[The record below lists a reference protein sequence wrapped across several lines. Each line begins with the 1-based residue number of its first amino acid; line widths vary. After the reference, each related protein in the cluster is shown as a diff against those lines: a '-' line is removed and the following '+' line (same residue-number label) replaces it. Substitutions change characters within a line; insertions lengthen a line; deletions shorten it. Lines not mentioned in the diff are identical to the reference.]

1 MQTELRKGGRGFR
14 QSPAKGDSS
23 FLTSTATTLVH
34 TISDSEK
41 KAYVDHINMY
51 LEKDAVLQRV
61 LPIDASTNQLF
72 DIIKDGILL
81 WYLNFCDQVHAE
93 RGCLFVQS
101 LELRILPKLMPRH
114 CVGQSK

>member
-1 MQTELRKGGRGFR
+1 MQMELRKGGRGFR

-51 LEKDAVLQRV
+51 LEKDPVIQRV

-81 WYLNFCDQVHAE
+81 WFVDFFSVVYLMLNMEVC
-93 RGCLFVQS
+93 FV
-101 LELRILPKLMPRH
+101 
-114 CVGQSK
+114 